1 MPGKVYMYL
10 YTIMFPN
17 ARMVFLGVVKRRMT
31 MDEIVFVFKE
41 ANDCKTRGEI
51 ISIVKNT
58 NSEYFVEISTGESAT
73 IYSTFVDEIG
83 T

>member
-1 MPGKVYMYL
+1 
-10 YTIMFPN
+10 
-17 ARMVFLGVVKRRMT
+17 